1 MAAQPLGTS
10 HYGIVHLSSAS
21 VSISLAYVVVVA
33 VVTTIASLVS
43 PVAGQLAAWLLTLGP
58 GTLDLGFLYYWVV
71 PLLDA
76 AGGPVGLPVMI
87 LGYTAAAVVNVVL
100 ALGVI
105 TLWRELRQ
113 SRVAPKTRPGTFKV
127 VRSSSVVERAL
138 GGVFV
143 RW

>member
-1 MAAQPLGTS
+1 MLAAQPLGTS
-10 HYGIVHLSSAS
+10 HYGIVHLSRVS

-43 PVAGQLAAWLLTLGP
+43 PVAGQFAAWLLPLGP
-58 GTLDLGFLYYWVV
+58 GTLFLGFLYYWVV

-76 AGGPVGLPVMI
+76 AGVPVGLPVMI
-87 LGYTAAAVVNVVL
+87 LGYTAGAVVNVVL

-113 SRVAPKTRPGTFKV
+113 SRVAP
-127 VRSSSVVERAL
+127 ERGQAPSK
-138 GGVFV
+138 
-143 RW
+143 